1 MKRLKLY
8 TGESVFPRCE
18 FFPFWF
24 KSTLGFLRFYL
35 YQCCFALLYDHRL
48 SAGHYSLADCPRATL
63 VSIGLVCA
71 SLLTQILLHPKSV
84 AIYEPNFVIKH
95 IDNFYHFPF
104 HILAIAYLIY
114 LCAIVGGKSVCV
126 IILCVCY
133 FPVTLVNI
141 LIHVHAWHCSNDV
154 KTATRRMF
162 A

>member
-1 MKRLKLY
+1 MNFSHFGSNPHL
-8 TGESVFPRCE
+8 VFCA
-18 FFPFWF
+18 
-24 KSTLGFLRFYL
+24 STFTNVVLH
-35 YQCCFALLYDHRL
+35 CCTTIVCLLAINPWQIG
-48 SAGHYSLADCPRATL
+48 SPRATP

-71 SLLTQILLHPKSV
+71 SLVTQILLHPKSI

-114 LCAIVGGKSVCV
+114 LCAIVVGKSVCV